1 MIPSPNVNCFLG
13 LSNAGKISSNR
24 INVTLVTPDLI
35 SFSVLRVTSMMR
47 RMEKM
52 IYT

>member
-1 MIPSPNVNCFLG
+1 MVASPNVDCFLG

-24 INVTLVTPDLI
+24 INVPLVTPGLI
-35 SFSVLRVTSMMR
+35 SFSVLRVNSMMR
-47 RMEKM
+47 RTEKM